1 MTDNTSVN
9 YIDLLNE
16 KREKFLLASDVNCI
30 EENQRLSS
38 YPSVTVE
45 TLINEQNI
53 NEGAKN
59 ELLGI
64 VRSLDDFGI
73 TSIDEI
79 NDVMTDE
86 RQVAQ
91 EEKDIDDIE
100 REEEAFDFNEELEPE
115 SGREDLYDE
124 DLPR

>member
-1 MTDNTSVN
+1 
-9 YIDLLNE
+9 
-16 KREKFLLASDVNCI
+16 
-30 EENQRLSS
+30 
-38 YPSVTVE
+38 
-45 TLINEQNI
+45 
-53 NEGAKN
+53 
-59 ELLGI
+59 
-64 VRSLDDFGI
+64 
-73 TSIDEI
+73 
-79 NDVMTDE
+79 MTDE